1 MEIEK
6 IEQITDLFNDPN
18 ICELKMNNI
27 HQSIAECRQISLPKE
42 PLFEFEQP
50 PPNFAV
56 FSAKGSALLFLPLTR
71 IYRFSI

>member
-50 PPNFAV
+50 PQT
-56 FSAKGSALLFLPLTR
+56 LTCSR
-71 IYRFSI
+71 PQAAPRYSSL